1 MSFIKYGSLLQIGG
15 PILRKEIIANSVVT
29 TALDSVKLDTG
40 NGNGFLALGTAGESV
55 FGHVMGIATN
65 LDVGVSSSGATG
77 AELGSFVGTYTAASD
92 NETVAKVRGEV
103 DISQFTLYNADVDAA
118 LGTTTGSDQAGYA
131 IDLIDEDDLD
141 ESSTL
146 ATILQYNIMEVTP
159 GDTGNV
165 IVNILQSH
173 VFNTK
178 SV

>member
-15 PILRKEIIANSVVT
+15 PILRKEILEDDAVVT
-29 TALDSVKLDTG
+29 VLDSVKIVSG
-40 NGNGFLALGTAGESV
+40 NDKGFLVPGTAGESV
-55 FGHVMGIATN
+55 FGHIMGIATN
-65 LDVGVSSSGATG
+65 LDVGVSSTGASG
-77 AELGSFVGTYTAASD
+77 AELGSFVGTYTASAT

-131 IDLIDEDDLD
+131 IDLADEDDLD
-141 ESSTL
+141 EGSTL

>member
-1 MSFIKYGSLLQIGG
+1 MAFIRYGSLLQIGG
-15 PILRKEIIANSVVT
+15 PVLRKEIIANSVKT
-29 TALDSVKLDTG
+29 TILDSVKIDTG
-40 NGNGFLALGTAGESV
+40 NDNGFLALGTAGESV
-55 FGHVMGIATN
+55 FGHVQGITTN
-65 LDVGVSSSGATG
+65 LDVGVNTDGTAGA
-77 AELGSFVGTYTAASD
+77 ALGSFQNAFTAASD
-92 NETVAKVRGEV
+92 NETVGLVKGEV
-103 DISQFTLYNADVDAA
+103 DISQFTLYDADVDAA

-131 IDLIDEDDLD
+131 IDLIDESDLD

-146 ATILQYNIMEVTP
+146 ATILQYNILEVTP